1 MCDRPTGWYN
11 GAMTTD
17 PRVSS
22 RASELRQEEG
32 DLPSDE
38 DLERQAAAILEDSDE
53 RQADREAAPG
63 TVLEHRR
70 SEDTV
75 DLT

>member
-1 MCDRPTGWYN
+1 
-11 GAMTTD
+11 MTTD
-17 PRVSS
+17 PRVSN

-32 DLPSDE
+32 DLPSDV
-38 DLERQAAAILEDSDE
+38 LERQAAAILEDSDA

-63 TVLEHRR
+63 TVLEYRH